1 MKYKLAT
8 NVVEEAKK
16 SNPLEY
22 STPKVLEAKETLRA
36 ADIKQE
42 LSGTA
47 VPRESELKTILITLQ
62 HGEKPNVV
70 FTGFWNGHLVRNAE
84 NAISRAYR
92 HQRHKQ
98 IRANATVQGG

>member
-1 MKYKLAT
+1 MAYKLAPQP
-8 NVVEEAKK
+8 VKVAEA
-16 SNPLEY
+16 PRQE
-22 STPKVLEAKETLRA
+22 LRA

-42 LSGTA
+42 LSGTINQ
-47 VPRESELKTILITLQ
+47 RETELKTILITMQ

-92 HQRHKQ
+92 HQRHKS